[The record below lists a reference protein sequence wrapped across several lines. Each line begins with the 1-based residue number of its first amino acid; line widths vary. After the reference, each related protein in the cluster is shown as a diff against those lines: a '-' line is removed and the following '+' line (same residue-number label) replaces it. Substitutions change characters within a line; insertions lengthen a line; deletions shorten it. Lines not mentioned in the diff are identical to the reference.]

1 MGAIFF
7 PGKIRTTNGQIE
19 TPIIECLNASASI
32 PPFPI
37 SENANYGYYLSF
49 SVDQSDITP
58 NVTYIPK
65 TPLTI
70 SVEGVIQEPWYS
82 IITTHDGNYHN
93 IFTLSNGYSCEAKY
107 ERINSRL
114 GSLYIIFKDN
124 HGTIINT
131 GNQEYFAGSIKPD
144 GTIEN
149 PLSIGMVIVQD
160 ETTGKIFGA
169 TYNAIVYSTRFI
181 IYYGNLING
190 TNRSNEGFFDGS
202 IVPDYAW
209 EPVPQLSGNSGQFR
223 IDLSQVKAEY
233 IGDGLTQDSTSDG
246 SRFVIS
252 DMALLRTLTNNCA
265 VGDEVTVGYCGR
277 NYLTFTRDS
286 ADTRSGVFKFYYYNG
301 LLAYTSPLF
310 VVNPGTTTFVY
321 LCMYKDVVE
330 HAAMMQI
337 ISYYVANDPY
347 YTYNHLYDTYGATE
361 PTDNDMI
368 ALWIWLSD
376 NGNIE
381 EDINPYDTGTTDDG
395 GDPGNPRPQDRITDS
410 PLPTLSG
417 LESGI
422 VTLYRP
428 TATQLTQISA
438 FLWSNDVLDNFKKYF
453 NNFADNILS
462 LSIMP
467 FTPSGL
473 STKLFK
479 VGNMQSLDIGQIEY
493 STQRFFDIPMGSVNI
508 NKLWGS
514 YLDYSPYTK
523 CEIYLPYLGL
533 HSLDIDELMSPCK
546 LDGSM
551 PATQGCTLT
560 LTYRLD
566 ILTGVIVAKI
576 AVTNEFI
583 TDQIRYQFSGKCGAS
598 IPLTG
603 QTYAQLVQSIATIG
617 AGLISTVATS
627 GMAAPMIAGA
637 AAVAATVQSQK
648 PSVERIGNISGD
660 ASMLATNVPYI
671 ILSSPNKALLEKQE
685 EFTGFP
691 SYKSGTLQN
700 FTGYC
705 EVIDAHVEGITCT
718 EEERAE
724 ILSLL
729 KAGAII

>member
-1 MGAIFF
+1 MTTVTNYV
-7 PGKIRTTNGQIE
+7 KKLTTTNAGVIDCSQYSFDSSQMDYSEYALATFLTRYNISALG
-19 TPIIECLNASASI
+19 TNFAATIKNAALNQMTELFTFPSGWSFRFLVPDTGTIRIYVYDNNNVQQYEEWSI
-32 PPFPI
+32 TQNGI
-37 SENANYGYYLSF
+37 VTRLDGLYLSVAQESANDYLTFIF
-49 SVDQSDITP
+49 SYVQKYPGEAFYASLSSS
-58 NVTYIPK
+58 Y
-65 TPLTI
+65 
-70 SVEGVIQEPWYS
+70 
-82 IITTHDGNYHN
+82 GNFGTRSTQRVN
-93 IFTLSNGYSCEAKY
+93 
-107 ERINSRL
+107 
-114 GSLYIIFKDN
+114 
-124 HGTIINT
+124 TIIN
-131 GNQEYFAGSIKPD
+131 
-144 GTIEN
+144 
-149 PLSIGMVIVQD
+149 
-160 ETTGKIFGA
+160 GA
-169 TYNAIVYSTRFI
+169 IP
-181 IYYGNLING
+181 
-190 TNRSNEGFFDGS
+190 
-202 IVPDYAW
+202 PDYQW
-209 EPVPQLSGNSGQFR
+209 TSETQLVGNAGQFR
-223 IDLSQVKAEY
+223 MNLSQVKDEY
-233 IGDGLTQDSTSDG
+233 IGDGLTQQSTSDG
-246 SRFVIS
+246 SHFVIS

-265 VGDEVTVGYCGR
+265 VGDEVTVAYCGR

-286 ADTRSGVFKFYYYNG
+286 SDTRSGIFKFYYYNG

-347 YTYNHLYDTYGATE
+347 YTYNHLYDTYGATA
-361 PTDNDMI
+361 PTNDDMI
-368 ALWIWLSD
+368 KLWVWLSD

-395 GDPGNPRPQDRITDS
+395 GQPGNPRPQDNIGDS

-467 FTPSGL
+467 YTPSGL
-473 STKLFK
+473 SAKYFK
-479 VGNMQSLDIGQIEY
+479 VGNMQSVDIGQVEY

-546 LDGSM
+546 MDGSM

-583 TDQIRYQFSGKCGAS
+583 SNQIRYQFSGKCGAS

-691 SYKSGTLQN
+691 AYKSGTLQG
-700 FTGYC
+700 FSGYC

-729 KAGAII
+729 KAGVII